1 MTKPREAP
9 MNRNRLVEFMMAV
22 GLGVMSWMAVNIHEI
37 SKAIAVYGYR
47 IEDLDRRTQNLETLF
62 LNPTHT
68 P

>member
-1 MTKPREAP
+1 

-37 SKAIAVYGYR
+37 SKAIAVYGYK

-62 LNPTHT
+62 LAPTRT